1 MTGGGA
7 GKERVWEA
15 VSPLG
20 KIGELERTGSGGAGG
35 AEDGGTEDVA
45 RLAGFHPTILKGRH
59 NAKRTW
65 KRRSKPVPKNKQ
77 PGKCVPP
84 IAYRKEF

>member
-20 KIGELERTGSGGAGG
+20 KIGELERNGSEGAGG
-35 AEDGGTEDVA
+35 AGDGHGGVG
-45 RLAGFHPTILKGRH
+45 RLGGFHPTILNGRH
-59 NAKRTW
+59 NAK
-65 KRRSKPVPKNKQ
+65 
-77 PGKCVPP
+77 
-84 IAYRKEF
+84 